1 MCDCRTW
8 SREAKKMNKFVR
20 ALLVIQLCLSVLS
33 SLTNAATSKSPNNGN
48 FTYVPSQTLK
58 KMKNLQVMTLFNTGL
73 NEIGKN
79 AFLNGPNNSEINLS
93 RQSISVLTNYM
104 FKNMENVTLLNLS
117 ENNITEVNRLDYL
130 LIFIK
135 YIINPLTGKKVNTKR
150 IKKWKKIRFLRFSEN
165 TNFEALFKY
174 TKWRIYNVKK
184 KFEKCINV
192 VNFY

>member
-1 MCDCRTW
+1 
-8 SREAKKMNKFVR
+8 MNKFVR

-150 IKKWKKIRFLRFSEN
+150 IKK
-165 TNFEALFKY
+165 
-174 TKWRIYNVKK
+174 
-184 KFEKCINV
+184 
-192 VNFY
+192 